1 MYPEGTQVVYSTWTP
16 RGSRIPGVDKV
27 VSFGQMAMLKKIHEI
42 FKQYFFW
49 VDIDVVLQQYI
60 EFIAATLGDK
70 NPDTTHIYNLHTLG
84 YLPIAVRSLPEGTLV
99 PLRVP
104 YLTIHN
110 TVKDEFFW
118 VTNNLESLMSCE
130 MWQAPTSATIAYG
143 LRKILD
149 DAAMRTVGSTDFVPF
164 QGHDFSMRGMS
175 SLESAIS
182 SGMGHLL
189 SFVGTDTAP
198 AILGAIHYYGA
209 DLSKELIGTSIPATE
224 HSVQCAYADDVQY
237 IKEMITRVHPAG
249 YVSIVC
255 DGYDYWHVIKN
266 ILPELKDIIMARDG
280 KVVIRPDSG
289 DPVEI
294 VCGNDSK
301 LLNSVEQ
308 KGSVEA
314 LWDIFGGTTSPQG
327 YKILDSHIGLI
338 YGDSI
343 TPTRAQQIVD
353 GLAQKGF
360 ASINCVFGVGSYTYQ
375 YNTRDT
381 FGFAMKSTYCK
392 VNGEDRQI
400 FKDPK
405 TDDGTK
411 KSQKGMVAV
420 VRSADGRSYECV
432 DGLSP
437 NDTCPDDQLRLIY
450 KNGEFF
456 NQDTFQQ
463 IRERL
468 RAQ

>member
-1 MYPEGTQVVYSTWTP
+1 
-16 RGSRIPGVDKV
+16 
-27 VSFGQMAMLKKIHEI
+27 
-42 FKQYFFW
+42 
-49 VDIDVVLQQYI
+49 
-60 EFIAATLGDK
+60 
-70 NPDTTHIYNLHTLG
+70 
-84 YLPIAVRSLPEGTLV
+84 
-99 PLRVP
+99 
-104 YLTIHN
+104 
-110 TVKDEFFW
+110 
-118 VTNNLESLMSCE
+118 
-130 MWQAPTSATIAYG
+130 
-143 LRKILD
+143 
-149 DAAMRTVGSTDFVPF
+149 
-164 QGHDFSMRGMS
+164 
-175 SLESAIS
+175 
-182 SGMGHLL
+182 MGHLL

-198 AILGAIHYYGA
+198 AILGAMHYYGA

-237 IKEMITRVHPAG
+237 IKEMITRVHPTG

-266 ILPELKDIIMARDG
+266 ILPGLKDIIMARDG

-314 LWDIFGGTTSPQG
+314 LWDIFGGTVSPQG

-353 GLAQKGF
+353 GLAAKEF

-420 VRSADGRSYECV
+420 VRSADGRSYECI

-456 NQDTFQQ
+456 NRDTFQQ